1 MITDYIKHMNYTESI
16 EYKDGIYICYEDG
29 HKELFD
35 KGKNTKEGIKDIGFV
50 WGEYARRL
58 SSIFSISLKDV
69 DIKNYVLDVRYY
81 PDIENAKLD
90 FNGIET
96 SKKIYELKSINDSTY
111 NQLKDS
117 YIPAIGELIFILKHK
132 KELEEALEF
141 YNINLFNDWNNFLLS
156 STFANETEAYIIN
169 SNWEDFNPVK
179 IKVFEYDHYR
189 CLLLKPFGEDKRC
202 FKNLGQIINP
212 HPGYRP
218 FENYEECWYEMLRH
232 EPFSW
237 VIDGNITRK
246 LITEV
251 SKYNLITKEA
261 KHNFNT
267 AFTCFKFVDGTPFGK
282 RIF

>member
-35 KGKNTKEGIKDIGFV
+35 KGKNTKSGIKYIGFV

-58 SSIFSISLKDV
+58 SSISNISLKDV
-69 DIKNYVLDVRYY
+69 DIKNHVLDIKYY
-81 PDIENAKLD
+81 PNIENAKLD
-90 FNGIET
+90 FDGIET
-96 SKKIYELKSINDSTY
+96 SKKIYELKSVNDSTY

-132 KELEEALEF
+132 KELEEALKF
-141 YNINLFNDWNNFLLS
+141 YNIDLFNNWNNFLLS

-169 SNWEDFNPVK
+169 SDWEDFNPVK
-179 IKVFEYDHYR
+179 LKVFEYDNHR

-202 FKNLGQIINP
+202 FKRLSQITY
-212 HPGYRP
+212 PGYRP
-218 FENYEECWYEMLRH
+218 FENYEECWYEMLKH

-237 VIDGNITRK
+237 VIDGNMNRK
-246 LITEV
+246 PIIEV
-251 SKYNLITKEA
+251 SKYNLYTKEA

>member
-1 MITDYIKHMNYTESI
+1 MITDYVKHMNYTESI

-35 KGKNTKEGIKDIGFV
+35 KGKNTKEGRRDIGV
-50 WGEYARRL
+50 VYGEYARRF
-58 SSIFSISLKDV
+58 SSISNISLKDI
-69 DIKNYVLDVRYY
+69 DIKNHVLDIKYY
-81 PDIENAKLD
+81 PNIENAKLD
-90 FNGIET
+90 FDGIET
-96 SKKIYELKSINDSTY
+96 SKKIYELKSVNDSTY

-132 KELEEALEF
+132 KELEEVLKF
-141 YNINLFNDWNNFLLS
+141 YNIDLFNNWNNFLLS

-169 SNWEDFNPVK
+169 SDWEDFNPVK
-179 IKVFEYDHYR
+179 IKVFEYDHHR

-202 FKNLGQIINP
+202 FKRLSQITY
-212 HPGYRP
+212 PGYRP
-218 FENYEECWYEMLRH
+218 FENYEECWYEMLKH

-237 VIDGNITRK
+237 VIDGNMNRK
-246 LITEV
+246 PIIEV
-251 SKYNLITKEA
+251 SKYNLHTKEA

>member
-1 MITDYIKHMNYTESI
+1 MITDYVKHMNYTESI

-35 KGKNTKEGIKDIGFV
+35 EGKNTKEGRRDIGFV
-50 WGEYARRL
+50 YGEYARRF
-58 SSIFSISLKDV
+58 SSISNISLKDV
-69 DIKNYVLDVRYY
+69 DIKNHVLDIKYY
-81 PDIENAKLD
+81 PNIENAKLD
-90 FNGIET
+90 FDGIET
-96 SKKIYELKSINDSTY
+96 SKKIYDLKSVNDSTY

-132 KELEEALEF
+132 KELEEVLKF
-141 YNINLFNDWNNFLLS
+141 YNIDLFNDWNNFLLS

-169 SNWEDFNPVK
+169 SDWEDFNPVK
-179 IKVFEYDHYR
+179 IKVFEYDHHR

-202 FKNLGQIINP
+202 FKSLSQITY
-212 HPGYRP
+212 PGYRP
-218 FENYEECWYEMLRH
+218 FENYEECWYEMLKH

-237 VIDGNITRK
+237 VIDGNMNRK
-246 LITEV
+246 PIIEV
-251 SKYNLITKEA
+251 SKYNLHTKEA

>member
-1 MITDYIKHMNYTESI
+1 MITDYVKHMNYTESI

-35 KGKNTKEGIKDIGFV
+35 KGKNTKEGRKDIGFV
-50 WGEYARRL
+50 YGEYARRL
-58 SSIFSISLKDV
+58 SSISNISLKDV
-69 DIKNYVLDVRYY
+69 DIKNHVLDVRYY
-81 PDIENAKLD
+81 PYIENAKLD
-90 FNGIET
+90 FDGIEN

-132 KELEEALEF
+132 KELEEVLKF
-141 YNINLFNDWNNFLLS
+141 YNIDLFNDWNNFLLS

-169 SNWEDFNPVK
+169 SDWEDFNPVK
-179 IKVFEYDHYR
+179 VKVFECDHR
-189 CLLLKPFGEDKRC
+189 CLLLKPFGEDKSC
-202 FKNLGQIINP
+202 FKSLSQITY
-212 HPGYRP
+212 PGYRP
-218 FENYEECWYEMLRH
+218 FENYEECWYEMLKH

-237 VIDGNITRK
+237 VIDGNMIRK
-246 LITEV
+246 PIIEV
-251 SKYNLITKEA
+251 SKYNLLTKEA

>member
-1 MITDYIKHMNYTESI
+1 MITDYVKHMNYTESI

-35 KGKNTKEGIKDIGFV
+35 EGKNTKEGRRDIGFV
-50 WGEYARRL
+50 YGEYARRL
-58 SSIFSISLKDV
+58 SSISNISLKDV
-69 DIKNYVLDVRYY
+69 DIKNHVLDVRYY
-81 PDIENAKLD
+81 PYIENAKLD
-90 FNGIET
+90 FDGIEN
-96 SKKIYELKSINDSTY
+96 SKKIYELKSVNDSTY

-132 KELEEALEF
+132 KELEEALKF
-141 YNINLFNDWNNFLLS
+141 YNIDLFNDWNNFLLS

-169 SNWEDFNPVK
+169 SDWEDFNPVK
-179 IKVFEYDHYR
+179 LKVFEYDHHR

-202 FKNLGQIINP
+202 FKRLSQITY
-212 HPGYRP
+212 PGYRP
-218 FENYEECWYEMLRH
+218 FENYEECWYEMLKH

-237 VIDGNITRK
+237 VIDGNMNRK
-246 LITEV
+246 PIIEV
-251 SKYNLITKEA
+251 SKYNLHTKEA

>member
-1 MITDYIKHMNYTESI
+1 MITDYIKHTNYTESI

-35 KGKNTKEGIKDIGFV
+35 KGKNTKRGIKYIGFV
-50 WGEYARRL
+50 CGEYARRL
-58 SSIFSISLKDV
+58 ASISNISLKDV
-69 DIKNYVLDVRYY
+69 DIKNHVLDIKYY
-81 PDIENAKLD
+81 PNIENAKLD
-90 FNGIET
+90 FDGIET

-132 KELEEALEF
+132 KELEEVLKF
-141 YNINLFNDWNNFLLS
+141 YNIDLFNDWNNFLLS

-169 SNWEDFNPVK
+169 SDWEDFNPVK
-179 IKVFEYDHYR
+179 LKVFEYDHHR

-202 FKNLGQIINP
+202 FKSLSQITY
-212 HPGYRP
+212 PGYRP
-218 FENYEECWYEMLRH
+218 FENYEECWYEMLKH

-237 VIDGNITRK
+237 VIDGNMNRK
-246 LITEV
+246 PIIEV
-251 SKYNLITKEA
+251 SKYNLHTKEA

>member
-35 KGKNTKEGIKDIGFV
+35 KGKNTKEGKVSIGFV
-50 WGEYARRL
+50 WGEYARCL
-58 SSIFSISLKDV
+58 SSISSISLKDV

-117 YIPAIGELIFILKHK
+117 YIPAIGELIFILKYK

-141 YNINLFNDWNNFLLS
+141 YNIDLFNNWNNFLLS

-169 SNWEDFNPVK
+169 SDWEDVSPVK
-179 IKVFEYDHYR
+179 TNVFEHEHR

-232 EPFSW
+232 KPFSW
-237 VIDGNITRK
+237 VIDGNMNRK
-246 LITEV
+246 LIIEV
-251 SKYNLITKEA
+251 TKHNLITKEA

-267 AFTCFKFVDGTPFGK
+267 AFTCFKFVDGTPFGIK
-282 RIF
+282 I

>member
-50 WGEYARRL
+50 WGEYARCL
-58 SSIFSISLKDV
+58 SSISSISLKDV
-69 DIKNYVLDVRYY
+69 DIKNYVLDVIYY

-132 KELEEALEF
+132 KELEEALKF
-141 YNINLFNDWNNFLLS
+141 YNIDLFNNWNNFLLS

-169 SNWEDFNPVK
+169 SDWEDFNPVK
-179 IKVFEYDHYR
+179 IKVFEYDHHR

-202 FKNLGQIINP
+202 FKRLSQITY
-212 HPGYRP
+212 PGYRP
-218 FENYEECWYEMLRH
+218 FENYEECWYEMLKH

-237 VIDGNITRK
+237 VIDGNMNRK
-246 LITEV
+246 PIIEV
-251 SKYNLITKEA
+251 SKYNLHTKEA

>member
-218 FENYEECWYEMLRH
+218 FENYEECWYEMFRH

-237 VIDGNITRK
+237 VIDGNMTRK

>member
-58 SSIFSISLKDV
+58 LSIFSISLKDV

-237 VIDGNITRK
+237 VIDGNMTRK

>member
-1 MITDYIKHMNYTESI
+1 MITDYVKHMNYTESI
-16 EYKDGIYICYEDG
+16 EYKYGIYICYEDG

-35 KGKNTKEGIKDIGFV
+35 EGKNTKEGRRDIGFV
-50 WGEYARRL
+50 YGEYARRF
-58 SSIFSISLKDV
+58 SSISNISLKDI
-69 DIKNYVLDVRYY
+69 DIKNHVLDIKYY
-81 PDIENAKLD
+81 PNIENAKLD
-90 FNGIET
+90 FDGIET
-96 SKKIYELKSINDSTY
+96 SKKIYNLKSVNDFTY

-132 KELEEALEF
+132 KELEEVLKF
-141 YNINLFNDWNNFLLS
+141 YNIDLFNDWNNFLLS

-169 SNWEDFNPVK
+169 SDWEDFNPVK
-179 IKVFEYDHYR
+179 IKVFEYDHHR

-202 FKNLGQIINP
+202 FKRLSQITY
-212 HPGYRP
+212 PGYRP
-218 FENYEECWYEMLRH
+218 FENYEECWYEMLKH

-237 VIDGNITRK
+237 VIDGNMNRK
-246 LITEV
+246 PIIEV
-251 SKYNLITKEA
+251 SKYNLHTKEA

>member
-35 KGKNTKEGIKDIGFV
+35 KGKNTKRGIKYIGFV
-50 WGEYARRL
+50 CGEYARRL
-58 SSIFSISLKDV
+58 ASISNISLKDV
-69 DIKNYVLDVRYY
+69 DIKNHVLDIKYY
-81 PDIENAKLD
+81 PNIENAKLD
-90 FNGIET
+90 FDGIET
-96 SKKIYELKSINDSTY
+96 SKKIYELKSINDYTY

-132 KELEEALEF
+132 KELEEVLKF
-141 YNINLFNDWNNFLLS
+141 YNIDLFNDWNNFLLS

-169 SNWEDFNPVK
+169 SDWEDFNPVK
-179 IKVFEYDHYR
+179 LKVFEYDHHR

-202 FKNLGQIINP
+202 FKRLSQITY
-212 HPGYRP
+212 PGYRP
-218 FENYEECWYEMLRH
+218 FENYEECWYEMLKH

-237 VIDGNITRK
+237 VIDGNMNRK
-246 LITEV
+246 PIIEV
-251 SKYNLITKEA
+251 SKYNLHTKEA

>member
-1 MITDYIKHMNYTESI
+1 MITDYVKHMNYTESI

-35 KGKNTKEGIKDIGFV
+35 EGKNTIEGRRDIGFV
-50 WGEYARRL
+50 YGEYARRF
-58 SSIFSISLKDV
+58 SSISNISLKDV
-69 DIKNYVLDVRYY
+69 DIKNHVLDIKYY
-81 PDIENAKLD
+81 PNIENAKLD
-90 FNGIET
+90 FDGIET
-96 SKKIYELKSINDSTY
+96 SKKIYNLKSVNDSTY

-132 KELEEALEF
+132 KELEEVLKF
-141 YNINLFNDWNNFLLS
+141 YNIDLFNDWNNFLLS

-169 SNWEDFNPVK
+169 SDWEDFNPVK
-179 IKVFEYDHYR
+179 LKVFEYDHHR

-202 FKNLGQIINP
+202 FKRLSQITY
-212 HPGYRP
+212 PGYRP
-218 FENYEECWYEMLRH
+218 FENYEECWYEMLKH

-237 VIDGNITRK
+237 VIDGNMNRK
-246 LITEV
+246 PIIEV
-251 SKYNLITKEA
+251 SKYNLHTKEA

>member
-1 MITDYIKHMNYTESI
+1 MITDYIKHTNYTESI

-35 KGKNTKEGIKDIGFV
+35 KGKNTKEGRKDIGFV
-50 WGEYARRL
+50 YGEYARRF
-58 SSIFSISLKDV
+58 SSISNISLKDV
-69 DIKNYVLDVRYY
+69 DIKNHVLDIKYY
-81 PDIENAKLD
+81 PNIENAKLD
-90 FNGIET
+90 FDGIET
-96 SKKIYELKSINDSTY
+96 SKKIYELKSVNDYTY

-132 KELEEALEF
+132 KELEEVLKF
-141 YNINLFNDWNNFLLS
+141 YNIDLFNDWNNFLLS

-169 SNWEDFNPVK
+169 SDWEDFNPVK
-179 IKVFEYDHYR
+179 IKVFEYDHHR

-202 FKNLGQIINP
+202 FKRLSQITYPGQ
-212 HPGYRP
+212 RP
-218 FENYEECWYEMLRH
+218 FENYEECWYEMLKH

-237 VIDGNITRK
+237 VIDGNMNRK
-246 LITEV
+246 PIIEV
-251 SKYNLITKEA
+251 SKYNLHTKEA

>member
-35 KGKNTKEGIKDIGFV
+35 KGKNTKEGRKDIGFV
-50 WGEYARRL
+50 YGEYARRF
-58 SSIFSISLKDV
+58 SSISNISLKDV
-69 DIKNYVLDVRYY
+69 DIKNHVLDIKYY
-81 PDIENAKLD
+81 PNIENAKLD
-90 FNGIET
+90 FDGIET

-132 KELEEALEF
+132 KELEEALKF
-141 YNINLFNDWNNFLLS
+141 YNIDLFNDWNNFLLS

-169 SNWEDFNPVK
+169 SDWEDFNPVK
-179 IKVFEYDHYR
+179 IKVFEYDHHR

-202 FKNLGQIINP
+202 FKSLSQITY
-212 HPGYRP
+212 PGYRP
-218 FENYEECWYEMLRH
+218 FENYEECWYEMLKH

-237 VIDGNITRK
+237 VIDGNMNRK
-246 LITEV
+246 PIIEV
-251 SKYNLITKEA
+251 SKYNLHTKEA

>member
-1 MITDYIKHMNYTESI
+1 MIIDYVKHMNYTESI

-35 KGKNTKEGIKDIGFV
+35 KGKNTKEGRKDIGFV
-50 WGEYARRL
+50 YGEYARRL
-58 SSIFSISLKDV
+58 SSISNISLKDV
-69 DIKNYVLDVRYY
+69 DIKNHVLDVRYY
-81 PDIENAKLD
+81 PYIENAKLD
-90 FNGIET
+90 FDGIEN

-132 KELEEALEF
+132 KELEEVLKF
-141 YNINLFNDWNNFLLS
+141 YNIDLFNDWNNFLLS

-169 SNWEDFNPVK
+169 SDWKDFNPVK
-179 IKVFEYDHYR
+179 VKVFECDHR
-189 CLLLKPFGEDKRC
+189 CLFLKPFGEDKSC
-202 FKNLGQIINP
+202 FKRLSQITY
-212 HPGYRP
+212 PGYRP
-218 FENYEECWYEMLRH
+218 FENYEECWYEMLKH

-237 VIDGNITRK
+237 VIDGNMNRK
-246 LITEV
+246 PIIEV
-251 SKYNLITKEA
+251 SKYNLLTKEA

>member
-237 VIDGNITRK
+237 VIDGNMTRK

-267 AFTCFKFVDGTPFGK
+267 AFTCFKFVDGTTFGK

>member
-35 KGKNTKEGIKDIGFV
+35 KGKNTKTGIKYIGFV

-58 SSIFSISLKDV
+58 SSISNISLKDV
-69 DIKNYVLDVRYY
+69 DIKNHVLDVRYY
-81 PDIENAKLD
+81 PYTENAKLD
-90 FNGIET
+90 FDGIEN

-132 KELEEALEF
+132 RELEEVFDF
-141 YNINLFNDWNNFLLS
+141 YNIKLFNDWNNSFLS
-156 STFANETEAYIIN
+156 STFANETEAYVIN
-169 SNWEDFNPVK
+169 SDWEDFDPVK

-189 CLLLKPFGEDKRC
+189 CLLLKPFGEDKKC

-232 EPFSW
+232 KPFSW
-237 VIDGNITRK
+237 VIDGNMTRK

-251 SKYNLITKEA
+251 TKYNLITKEA

>member
-35 KGKNTKEGIKDIGFV
+35 EGKNTIEGRRDIGFV
-50 WGEYARRL
+50 YGEYARRF
-58 SSIFSISLKDV
+58 SSISNISLKDV
-69 DIKNYVLDVRYY
+69 DIKNHVLDIKYY
-81 PDIENAKLD
+81 PNIENAKLD
-90 FNGIET
+90 FDGIET
-96 SKKIYELKSINDSTY
+96 SKKIYDLKSVNDSTY

-132 KELEEALEF
+132 KELEEVLKF
-141 YNINLFNDWNNFLLS
+141 YNIDLFNDWNNFLLS

-169 SNWEDFNPVK
+169 SDWEDFNPVK
-179 IKVFEYDHYR
+179 LKVFEYDHHR

-202 FKNLGQIINP
+202 FKRLSQITY
-212 HPGYRP
+212 PGYRP
-218 FENYEECWYEMLRH
+218 FENYEECWYEMLKH

-237 VIDGNITRK
+237 VIDGNMNRK
-246 LITEV
+246 PIIEV
-251 SKYNLITKEA
+251 SKYNLVTKEA

-267 AFTCFKFVDGTPFGK
+267 AFTCFKFVDGTPFGIK
-282 RIF
+282 I

>member
-50 WGEYARRL
+50 WGEYARCL
-58 SSIFSISLKDV
+58 SSISSISFKDV

-81 PDIENAKLD
+81 PDIESAKLD
-90 FNGIET
+90 FNGIEN

-141 YNINLFNDWNNFLLS
+141 YNIDLFNNWNNFLLS

-169 SNWEDFNPVK
+169 SDWEDIIPVK
-179 IKVFEYDHYR
+179 TNVFEHEHR
-189 CLLLKPFGEDKRC
+189 CLLLKPFGKDKIC
-202 FKNLGQIINP
+202 FKNLGQIINLY
-212 HPGYRP
+212 PGYRP

-232 EPFSW
+232 KPFSW
-237 VIDGNITRK
+237 VIDGNMTRK
-246 LITEV
+246 LIIEV

>member
-35 KGKNTKEGIKDIGFV
+35 KGKNTKEGRRDIGFV
-50 WGEYARRL
+50 YGEYARRF
-58 SSIFSISLKDV
+58 SSISNISLKDI
-69 DIKNYVLDVRYY
+69 DIKNHVLDIKYY
-81 PDIENAKLD
+81 PNIENAKLD
-90 FNGIET
+90 FDGIET
-96 SKKIYELKSINDSTY
+96 SKKIYELKSVNDSTY

-132 KELEEALEF
+132 KELEEALKF
-141 YNINLFNDWNNFLLS
+141 YNIDLFNNWNNFLLS

-169 SNWEDFNPVK
+169 SDWEDFNPVK
-179 IKVFEYDHYR
+179 IKVFEYDHHR

-202 FKNLGQIINP
+202 FKRLSQITY
-212 HPGYRP
+212 PGYRP
-218 FENYEECWYEMLRH
+218 FENYEECWYEMLKH

-237 VIDGNITRK
+237 VIDGNMNRK
-246 LITEV
+246 PIIEV
-251 SKYNLITKEA
+251 SKYNLHTKEA

>member
-35 KGKNTKEGIKDIGFV
+35 KGKNTKEGRKDIGFV
-50 WGEYARRL
+50 YGEYARRF
-58 SSIFSISLKDV
+58 SSISNISLKDV
-69 DIKNYVLDVRYY
+69 DIKNHVLDIKYY
-81 PDIENAKLD
+81 PNIENAKLD
-90 FNGIET
+90 FDGIET
-96 SKKIYELKSINDSTY
+96 SKKIYDLKSVNDSTY

-132 KELEEALEF
+132 KELEEVLKF
-141 YNINLFNDWNNFLLS
+141 YNIDLFNNWNNFLLS

-169 SNWEDFNPVK
+169 SDWEDFNPVK
-179 IKVFEYDHYR
+179 IKVFEYEHHR

-202 FKNLGQIINP
+202 FKRLSQIIY
-212 HPGYRP
+212 PGYRP
-218 FENYEECWYEMLRH
+218 FENYEECWYEMLKH

-237 VIDGNITRK
+237 VIDGNMNRK
-246 LITEV
+246 PIIEV
-251 SKYNLITKEA
+251 SKYNLHTKEA

>member
-1 MITDYIKHMNYTESI
+1 MITDYVKHMNYTESI
-16 EYKDGIYICYEDG
+16 EYKDGIYICYEDA

-50 WGEYARRL
+50 YGEYARRL
-58 SSIFSISLKDV
+58 SSISNISLKDV
-69 DIKNYVLDVRYY
+69 DIKNHVLDVRYY
-81 PDIENAKLD
+81 PYIENAKLD
-90 FNGIET
+90 FDGIET
-96 SKKIYELKSINDSTY
+96 SKKIYELKSIDDSTY

-132 KELEEALEF
+132 KELEEALKF
-141 YNINLFNDWNNFLLS
+141 YNIDLFNNWNNFLLS

-169 SNWEDFNPVK
+169 SDWKDFNPVK
-179 IKVFEYDHYR
+179 VKVFECDHR
-189 CLLLKPFGEDKRC
+189 CLFLKPFGEDKSC
-202 FKNLGQIINP
+202 FKSLSKIIY
-212 HPGYRP
+212 PGYRP
-218 FENYEECWYEMLRH
+218 FENYEECWYEMLKH

-237 VIDGNITRK
+237 VIDGNMNRK
-246 LITEV
+246 PIIEV
-251 SKYNLITKEA
+251 SKYNLHTKEA

>member
-35 KGKNTKEGIKDIGFV
+35 KGKNTKEGRRDIGFV
-50 WGEYARRL
+50 YGEYARRF
-58 SSIFSISLKDV
+58 SSISNISLKDV
-69 DIKNYVLDVRYY
+69 DIKNHVLDIKYY
-81 PDIENAKLD
+81 PNIENAKLD
-90 FNGIET
+90 FDGIET
-96 SKKIYELKSINDSTY
+96 SKKIYELKSVNDSTY

-132 KELEEALEF
+132 KELEEALKF
-141 YNINLFNDWNNFLLS
+141 YNIDLFNNWNNFLLS

-169 SNWEDFNPVK
+169 SDWEDFNPVK
-179 IKVFEYDHYR
+179 IKVFEYDNHR

-202 FKNLGQIINP
+202 FKRLSQITY
-212 HPGYRP
+212 PGYRP
-218 FENYEECWYEMLRH
+218 FENYEECWYEMLKH

-237 VIDGNITRK
+237 VIDGNMNRK
-246 LITEV
+246 PIIEV
-251 SKYNLITKEA
+251 SKYNLHTKEA

>member
-1 MITDYIKHMNYTESI
+1 MITDYVKHMNYTESI

-29 HKELFD
+29 HKELFN
-35 KGKNTKEGIKDIGFV
+35 KGKNTKEGRKDIGFV
-50 WGEYARRL
+50 YGEYARCL
-58 SSIFSISLKDV
+58 SSISNISLKDI
-69 DIKNYVLDVRYY
+69 DIKNHVLDVRYY
-81 PDIENAKLD
+81 PYIENAKLD
-90 FNGIET
+90 FDGIEN

-132 KELEEALEF
+132 KELEEALKF
-141 YNINLFNDWNNFLLS
+141 YNIDLFNDWNNFLLS

-169 SNWEDFNPVK
+169 SDWEDFNPVK
-179 IKVFEYDHYR
+179 VKVFECDHR
-189 CLLLKPFGEDKRC
+189 CLLLKPFGEDKSC
-202 FKNLGQIINP
+202 FKSLSQITY
-212 HPGYRP
+212 PGYRP
-218 FENYEECWYEMLRH
+218 FENYEECWYEMLKH

-237 VIDGNITRK
+237 VIDGNMIRK
-246 LITEV
+246 PIIEV
-251 SKYNLITKEA
+251 SKYNLLTKEA

>member
-237 VIDGNITRK
+237 VIDGNMTRK

>member
-1 MITDYIKHMNYTESI
+1 MITDYVKHMNYTESI

-35 KGKNTKEGIKDIGFV
+35 KGKNTKEGRRDIGFV
-50 WGEYARRL
+50 YGEYARRF
-58 SSIFSISLKDV
+58 SSISNISLKDV
-69 DIKNYVLDVRYY
+69 DIKNHVLDIKYY
-81 PDIENAKLD
+81 PNIENAKLD
-90 FNGIET
+90 FDGIEN

-132 KELEEALEF
+132 KELEEALKF
-141 YNINLFNDWNNFLLS
+141 YNIDLFNNWNNFLLS

-169 SNWEDFNPVK
+169 SDWKDFNPVK
-179 IKVFEYDHYR
+179 VKVFECDYR
-189 CLLLKPFGEDKRC
+189 CLFLKPFGEDKSC
-202 FKNLGQIINP
+202 FKNLSQITY
-212 HPGYRP
+212 PGYRP
-218 FENYEECWYEMLRH
+218 FENYEECWYEMLKH

-237 VIDGNITRK
+237 VIDGNMNRK
-246 LITEV
+246 LIIEV
-251 SKYNLITKEA
+251 SKYNLHTKEA

>member
-1 MITDYIKHMNYTESI
+1 MITDYVKHMNYTESI

-29 HKELFD
+29 HKELFN
-35 KGKNTKEGIKDIGFV
+35 KGKNTKSGIKYIGFV

-58 SSIFSISLKDV
+58 SSISNISLKDV
-69 DIKNYVLDVRYY
+69 NIKNHVLDVRYY
-81 PDIENAKLD
+81 PYIENAKLD
-90 FNGIET
+90 FNGIEN

-117 YIPAIGELIFILKHK
+117 YIPTIGELIFILKHK
-132 KELEEALEF
+132 RELEEVFDF
-141 YNINLFNDWNNFLLS
+141 YNIKLFNDWNNSFLS
-156 STFANETEAYIIN
+156 STFANETEAYVIN
-169 SNWEDFNPVK
+169 SDWEDFNPVK

-218 FENYEECWYEMLRH
+218 FENYEECWYEMLKH

-237 VIDGNITRK
+237 VIDGNMTRK
-246 LITEV
+246 PIIEV
-251 SKYNLITKEA
+251 SKYNLVTKEA

-267 AFTCFKFVDGTPFGK
+267 AFTCFKFVDGTPFGIK
-282 RIF
+282 I

>member
-1 MITDYIKHMNYTESI
+1 MITDYVKHMNHTESI

-35 KGKNTKEGIKDIGFV
+35 EGKNTKEGRRDIGFV
-50 WGEYARRL
+50 YGEYARRF
-58 SSIFSISLKDV
+58 SSISNISLKDV
-69 DIKNYVLDVRYY
+69 DIKNHVLDIKYY
-81 PDIENAKLD
+81 PNIENAKLD
-90 FNGIET
+90 FDGIET
-96 SKKIYELKSINDSTY
+96 SKKIYDLKSVNDSTY

-132 KELEEALEF
+132 KELEEVLKF
-141 YNINLFNDWNNFLLS
+141 YNIDLFNDWNNFLLS

-169 SNWEDFNPVK
+169 SDWEDFNPVK
-179 IKVFEYDHYR
+179 LKVFEYDHHR

-202 FKNLGQIINP
+202 FKSLSQITY
-212 HPGYRP
+212 PGYRP
-218 FENYEECWYEMLRH
+218 FENYEECWYEMLKH

-237 VIDGNITRK
+237 VIDGNMNRK
-246 LITEV
+246 PIIEV
-251 SKYNLITKEA
+251 SKYNLHTKEA

>member
-35 KGKNTKEGIKDIGFV
+35 KGKNTKEGRRDIGFV
-50 WGEYARRL
+50 YGEYARQF
-58 SSIFSISLKDV
+58 SSISNISLKDI
-69 DIKNYVLDVRYY
+69 DIKNHVLDIKYY
-81 PDIENAKLD
+81 PNIENAKLD
-90 FNGIET
+90 FDGIET
-96 SKKIYELKSINDSTY
+96 SKKIYELKSIDDSTY

-132 KELEEALEF
+132 EELEEALKF
-141 YNINLFNDWNNFLLS
+141 YNIDLFNNWNNFLLS

-169 SNWEDFNPVK
+169 SDWEDFNPVK
-179 IKVFEYDHYR
+179 IKVFEYDHHR

-202 FKNLGQIINP
+202 FKRLSQITY
-212 HPGYRP
+212 PGYRP
-218 FENYEECWYEMLRH
+218 FENYEECWYEMLKH

-237 VIDGNITRK
+237 VIDGNMNRK
-246 LITEV
+246 PIIEV
-251 SKYNLITKEA
+251 SKYNLHTKEA

>member
-35 KGKNTKEGIKDIGFV
+35 KGKNTKEGRRDIGFV
-50 WGEYARRL
+50 YGEYARRF
-58 SSIFSISLKDV
+58 SSISNISLKDI
-69 DIKNYVLDVRYY
+69 DIKNHVLDIKYY
-81 PDIENAKLD
+81 PNIENAKLD
-90 FNGIET
+90 FDGIET
-96 SKKIYELKSINDSTY
+96 SKKIYELKSVNDSTY

-132 KELEEALEF
+132 EELEEALKF
-141 YNINLFNDWNNFLLS
+141 YNIDLFNNWNNFLLS

-169 SNWEDFNPVK
+169 SDWEDFNPVK
-179 IKVFEYDHYR
+179 LKVFEYDNHR

-202 FKNLGQIINP
+202 FKRLSQIIY
-212 HPGYRP
+212 PGYRP
-218 FENYEECWYEMLRH
+218 FENYEECWYEMLKH

-237 VIDGNITRK
+237 VIDGNMNRK
-246 LITEV
+246 PIIEV
-251 SKYNLITKEA
+251 SKYNLHTKEA

>member
-1 MITDYIKHMNYTESI
+1 MITDYVKHMNYTESI

-35 KGKNTKEGIKDIGFV
+35 EGKNTKEGRRDIGFV
-50 WGEYARRL
+50 YGEYARRF
-58 SSIFSISLKDV
+58 SSISNISLKDI
-69 DIKNYVLDVRYY
+69 DIKNHVLDIKYY
-81 PDIENAKLD
+81 PNIENAKLD
-90 FNGIET
+90 FDGIET
-96 SKKIYELKSINDSTY
+96 SKKIYNLKSVNDSTY

-132 KELEEALEF
+132 KELEEALKF
-141 YNINLFNDWNNFLLS
+141 YNIDLFNDWNNFLLS

-169 SNWEDFNPVK
+169 SDWEDFNPVK
-179 IKVFEYDHYR
+179 IKVFEYDHHR
-189 CLLLKPFGEDKRC
+189 WLLLKPFGEDKRC
-202 FKNLGQIINP
+202 FKRLSQITY
-212 HPGYRP
+212 PGYRP

-232 EPFSW
+232 KPFSW
-237 VIDGNITRK
+237 VIDGNMTRK
-246 LITEV
+246 LIIEV
-251 SKYNLITKEA
+251 SKYNLHTKEA

>member
-1 MITDYIKHMNYTESI
+1 MITDYVKHMNYTESI

-35 KGKNTKEGIKDIGFV
+35 KGKNTKRGIKYIGVV

-58 SSIFSISLKDV
+58 ASISNISLKDV
-69 DIKNYVLDVRYY
+69 DIKNHVLDIKYY
-81 PDIENAKLD
+81 PNIENAKLD
-90 FNGIET
+90 FDGIET
-96 SKKIYELKSINDSTY
+96 SKKIYELKSVNDSTY

-132 KELEEALEF
+132 KELEEALKF
-141 YNINLFNDWNNFLLS
+141 YNIDLFNNWNNFLLS

-169 SNWEDFNPVK
+169 SDWEDFNPVK
-179 IKVFEYDHYR
+179 LKVFEYDNHR

-202 FKNLGQIINP
+202 FKRLSQITY
-212 HPGYRP
+212 PGYRP
-218 FENYEECWYEMLRH
+218 FENYEECWYEMLKH

-237 VIDGNITRK
+237 VIDGNMNRK
-246 LITEV
+246 PIIEV
-251 SKYNLITKEA
+251 SKYNLHTKEA

>member
-35 KGKNTKEGIKDIGFV
+35 KGKNTKEGRRDIGFV
-50 WGEYARRL
+50 YGEYARRF
-58 SSIFSISLKDV
+58 SSISNISLKDV
-69 DIKNYVLDVRYY
+69 DIKNHVLDIKYY
-81 PDIENAKLD
+81 PNIENAKLD
-90 FNGIET
+90 FDGIET
-96 SKKIYELKSINDSTY
+96 SKKIYELKSVNDSTY

-132 KELEEALEF
+132 KELEEVLKF
-141 YNINLFNDWNNFLLS
+141 YNIDLFNNWNNFLLS

-169 SNWEDFNPVK
+169 SDWEDFNPVK
-179 IKVFEYDHYR
+179 IKVFEYDHHR

-202 FKNLGQIINP
+202 FKRLSQITY
-212 HPGYRP
+212 PGYRP
-218 FENYEECWYEMLRH
+218 FENYEECWYEMLKH

-237 VIDGNITRK
+237 VIDGNMNRK
-246 LITEV
+246 PIIEV
-251 SKYNLITKEA
+251 SKYNLHTKEA

>member
-1 MITDYIKHMNYTESI
+1 MITDYVKHMNYTESI

-35 KGKNTKEGIKDIGFV
+35 KGKNTKEGRKDIGFV
-50 WGEYARRL
+50 YGEYARRL
-58 SSIFSISLKDV
+58 SSISNISLKDV
-69 DIKNYVLDVRYY
+69 DIKNHVLDVRYY
-81 PDIENAKLD
+81 PYIENAKLD
-90 FNGIET
+90 FDGIEN
-96 SKKIYELKSINDSTY
+96 SKKIYELKSVNDSTY

-132 KELEEALEF
+132 KELEEALKF
-141 YNINLFNDWNNFLLS
+141 YNIDLFNDWNNFLLS

-169 SNWEDFNPVK
+169 SDWEDFNPVK
-179 IKVFEYDHYR
+179 LKVFEYDHHR

-202 FKNLGQIINP
+202 FKRLSQITY
-212 HPGYRP
+212 PGYRP
-218 FENYEECWYEMLRH
+218 FENYEECWYEMLKH

-237 VIDGNITRK
+237 VIDGNMNRK
-246 LITEV
+246 PIIEV
-251 SKYNLITKEA
+251 SKYNLHTKEA

>member
-35 KGKNTKEGIKDIGFV
+35 EGKNTKEGRRDIGFV
-50 WGEYARRL
+50 YGEYARRF
-58 SSIFSISLKDV
+58 SSISNISLKDV
-69 DIKNYVLDVRYY
+69 DIKNHVLDIKYY
-81 PDIENAKLD
+81 PNIENAKLD
-90 FNGIET
+90 FDGIET
-96 SKKIYELKSINDSTY
+96 SKKIYDLKSVNDSTY

-132 KELEEALEF
+132 KELEEVLKF
-141 YNINLFNDWNNFLLS
+141 YNIDLFNDWNNFLLS

-169 SNWEDFNPVK
+169 SDWKDFNPVK
-179 IKVFEYDHYR
+179 IKVFEYDHHR

-202 FKNLGQIINP
+202 FKRLSQITY
-212 HPGYRP
+212 PGYRP
-218 FENYEECWYEMLRH
+218 FENYEECWYEMLKH

-237 VIDGNITRK
+237 VIDGNMNRK
-246 LITEV
+246 PIIEV
-251 SKYNLITKEA
+251 SKYNLHTKEA

>member
-1 MITDYIKHMNYTESI
+1 MITDYVKHMNYTESI

-35 KGKNTKEGIKDIGFV
+35 KGKNTKEGRKDIGFV
-50 WGEYARRL
+50 YGEYARRL
-58 SSIFSISLKDV
+58 SSISNISLKDV
-69 DIKNYVLDVRYY
+69 DIKNHVLDVRYY
-81 PDIENAKLD
+81 PYIENAKLD
-90 FNGIET
+90 FDGIEN

-132 KELEEALEF
+132 KELEEALKF
-141 YNINLFNDWNNFLLS
+141 YNIDLFNDWNNFLLS

-169 SNWEDFNPVK
+169 SDWEDFNPVK
-179 IKVFEYDHYR
+179 LKVFEYDNHR

-202 FKNLGQIINP
+202 FKRLSQITY
-212 HPGYRP
+212 PGYRP
-218 FENYEECWYEMLRH
+218 FENYEECWYEMLKH

-237 VIDGNITRK
+237 VIDGNMNRK
-246 LITEV
+246 PIIEV
-251 SKYNLITKEA
+251 SKYNLHTKEA